1 MKIANE
7 IILLIIIVICIFFIA
22 KSTRSKSDNGQVL
35 EMKMDCDILYRRDT
49 IYTSTYTLQELI
61 NHKYKVVIV
70 LDQRVISVLKDWRY
84 YIKKYDN
91 IPFIIYVGSKNKEY
105 IQGCL
110 EKFDFPIPVFIDK
123 EYTDDYLFIS
133 YILNEKNEV
142 IDVTNPTMPN
152 FGKTLKKISAEM

>member
-7 IILLIIIVICIFFIA
+7 VILLIVIVICVFFIVR
-22 KSTRSKSDNGQVL
+22 SSKSNSEDKKVL

-49 IYTSTYTLQELI
+49 IYTSSYTLQELI